1 MQPAAVPM
9 HMDSSVCI
17 DMLGSFP
24 LVRIKTFSA
33 SQNEPVPPTLWPRP
47 SNGNMKTENVYI
59 PDACS
64 VFRPRLF
71 VVFFFVS
78 FFLCIIPHFPKADVF
93 ATLYS

>member
-1 MQPAAVPM
+1 
-9 HMDSSVCI
+9 
-17 DMLGSFP
+17 MLGLFS

-33 SQNEPVPPTLWPRP
+33 SQNEPVLPTLWPRP

-71 VVFFFVS
+71 VVFFSVLS
-78 FFLCIIPHFPKADVF
+78 FFLCIIPHFPKADIF
-93 ATLYS
+93 APLYR